1 MSHQA
6 LNLLFLTPKVPYP
19 PTDGG
24 SIAILE
30 PLRRL
35 SLRGHHITLL
45 SFGSHGHQDWAPLTQ
60 YCRLEV
66 VEHDSTN
73 RLLPAVLNLL
83 SPIPYTISKYNSEA
97 MARRMRQFLA
107 SEHFN
112 LVQIEHLHMGHY
124 LPIAQEFN
132 IPILLR
138 QHNVESMLAERFW
151 RNAQGIERLY
161 AWTQLV
167 KLRHFEAK
175 ICEEADVC
183 LTITD
188 VDAKRLRQ
196 LNARI
201 KTAVVPAGVD
211 IDYYKPMPGLEEP
224 NAIVSIGSMDWRPN
238 VDAVLWFCDDILPRI
253 ERQVPGVRFYVVG
266 KNPPRA
272 VQQLADRRNV
282 IVTGFVEDVREYFA
296 RGTVFVV
303 PLRIGSGMRLKI
315 LQAMAMGRPV
325 VSTSIGA
332 EGIRVTNRQDILLAD
347 RADLFAQHIIQLITS
362 SDFRVRIG
370 DNARQV
376 ASNFYS
382 WPRTVDMLET
392 IYAQTTRS

>member
-24 SIAILE
+24 RIAILE

-45 SFGSHGHQDWAPLTQ
+45 SFGSRGHQDWAPLTQ

-151 RNAQGIERLY
+151 QNAHGIERLY
-161 AWTQLV
+161 AWTQLN

-175 ICEEADVC
+175 TCEEADVC

-188 VDAKRLRQ
+188 VDAERLHE

-211 IDYYKPMPGLEEP
+211 TDYYRPMPDLEEP
-224 NAIVSIGSMDWRPN
+224 NTIVSVGSMDWRPN

-253 ERQVPGVRFYVVG
+253 ERRIPGVKFYVVG

-272 VQQLADRRNV
+272 VQRLADRRNV

-315 LQAMAMGRPV
+315 LQAMAMGKTV
-325 VSTSIGA
+325 VSTSMGA
-332 EGIRVTNRQDILLAD
+332 EGIRATNGRDILLAD
-347 RADLFAQHIIQLITS
+347 GADPFAEHIVRLMTFS
-362 SDFRVRIG
+362 KFRGHIG

-376 ASNFYS
+376 ANDFYS
-382 WPRTVDMLET
+382 WSRIVDLLET
-392 IYAQTTRS
+392 IYAHTMRT